1 MKLLKKKDLL
11 LLANKLIEEILDPCN
26 AKEYY
31 QSIIKK
37 KNKKSANETEI
48 IFYQTKAFEHPKIV
62 GIKSIITELSKS
74 SYELPKNIR
83 CSKHDPLAGSSYI
96 KLPRE
101 LRYPRKGLI
110 YIQNIDDIAC
120 FK

>member
-31 QSIIKK
+31 Q
-37 KNKKSANETEI
+37 SANETEI